1 VSLFIS
7 RTPFRVSLFGG
18 GTDYPRWFR
27 EHGGAVFGAA
37 INKYCYISVR
47 ALPPF
52 FEHRH
57 RIVYSKIETVCEIAD
72 IQHPAVRG
80 VLSDMA
86 IEQGLE
92 IHHDAD
98 LPARSGLGSSSSFTV
113 GLLKALYAFRGET
126 VAAAELGR
134 RAIHIEQDVIKEAVG
149 CQDQLWAAHGGLNR
163 IDFSRDGAIAVTPID
178 LGSER
183 RDELRQSLMLFFT
196 GFSRLATEF
205 AQNQIDNIDRRSF
218 ELRTMHAMVDQA
230 IDIVRDPR
238 QPIRELGRL
247 LDESWRMKRRL
258 ADGVSNDKIDAIY
271 EAGREAGAVGGK
283 LLGAGGGG
291 FIVFVVEP
299 DARARVR
306 ERLLPLIHVDFDF
319 DEEGSQMV
327 VPSV

>member
-1 VSLFIS
+1 
-7 RTPFRVSLFGG
+7 
-18 GTDYPRWFR
+18 
-27 EHGGAVFGAA
+27 
-37 INKYCYISVR
+37 
-47 ALPPF
+47 
-52 FEHRH
+52 
-57 RIVYSKIETVCEIAD
+57 
-72 IQHPAVRG
+72 
-80 VLSDMA
+80 
-86 IEQGLE
+86 
-92 IHHDAD
+92 
-98 LPARSGLGSSSSFTV
+98 
-113 GLLKALYAFRGET
+113 
-126 VAAAELGR
+126 
-134 RAIHIEQDVIKEAVG
+134 
-149 CQDQLWAAHGGLNR
+149 
-163 IDFSRDGAIAVTPID
+163 VTPID

>member
-1 VSLFIS
+1 MSLYIS

-47 ALPPF
+47 ELPPF

-57 RIVYSKIETVCEIAD
+57 RIVYSKIETVREITD

-113 GLLKALYAFRGET
+113 GLLKALYAFRGQSVT
-126 VAAAELGR
+126 AKELGGH
-134 RAIHIEQDVIKEAVG
+134 AIRIEQDVIKEAVG

-163 IDFSRDGAIAVTPID
+163 IDFSRDGAMVVTPIE
-178 LGSER
+178 LGDER

-196 GFSRLATEF
+196 GFSRFATEF
-205 AQNQIDNIDRRSF
+205 AQNQIDNIDRRGF
-218 ELRTMHAMVDQA
+218 ELSTMHAMVDQA
-230 IDIVRDPR
+230 IDIVRGPR
-238 QPIRELGRL
+238 RPIRELGKL

-271 EAGREAGAVGGK
+271 EAGRKAGAIGGK

-299 DARARVR
+299 GARARVR
-306 ERLLPLIHVDFDF
+306 ERLAQFIHVDFDF
-319 DEEGSQMV
+319 DKEGSQMV
-327 VPSV
+327 VPSI